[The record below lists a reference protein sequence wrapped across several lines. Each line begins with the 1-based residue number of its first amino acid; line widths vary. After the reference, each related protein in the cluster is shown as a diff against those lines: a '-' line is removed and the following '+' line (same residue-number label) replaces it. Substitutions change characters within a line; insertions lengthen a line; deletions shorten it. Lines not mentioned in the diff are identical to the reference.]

1 MSSRT
6 VLASWDR
13 EHEVRSRGDDKNSY
27 KRAEINEYKGFGVN
41 DLTFNIPFNVVK
53 FHSAG
58 KISGKS
64 KMGQSHVFLTDF

>member
-27 KRAEINEYKGFGVN
+27 KRAETGDFG
-41 DLTFNIPFNVVK
+41 
-53 FHSAG
+53 G
-58 KISGKS
+58 
-64 KMGQSHVFLTDF
+64 GQPNYRPGELRYSVGDSQEMRD